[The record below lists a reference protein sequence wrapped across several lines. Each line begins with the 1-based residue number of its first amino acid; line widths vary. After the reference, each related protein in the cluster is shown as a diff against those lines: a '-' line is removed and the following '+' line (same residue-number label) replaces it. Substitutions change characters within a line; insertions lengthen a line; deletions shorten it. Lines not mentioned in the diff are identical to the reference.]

1 MTLLPYVFALEYR
14 MHVDVLSYFDLQDA
28 SLCITPLLDVVGRGT
43 GAADMIKLLLTNG
56 ADVNAR
62 DHQVS

>member
-1 MTLLPYVFALEYR
+1 
-14 MHVDVLSYFDLQDA
+14 MHVNVLSYFDLQDA
-28 SLCITPLLDVVGRGT
+28 SLRITPLLDVVGRGT